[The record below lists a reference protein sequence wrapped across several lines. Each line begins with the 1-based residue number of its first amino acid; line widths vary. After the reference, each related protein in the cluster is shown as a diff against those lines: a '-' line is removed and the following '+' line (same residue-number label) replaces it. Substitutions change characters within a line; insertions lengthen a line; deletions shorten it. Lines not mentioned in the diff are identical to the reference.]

1 MNNKKST
8 VLAEYQDNV
17 LLITLNRPERHNALN
32 SLLNHEL
39 GELISTAVDYA
50 VQAIVIT
57 GAGDKAFCAG
67 GDMLE
72 MSGLENN
79 SEMLPPIHERK
90 NAVEE
95 LLQTPIPVIAA
106 INGYCYGGGARLAIA
121 CDMRLASDSATFR
134 LPGVEYGLVV
144 GAASLPRLVGAAK
157 AKEWILTARRFDA
170 SAALDAGLVNS
181 IHAEKELI
189 RDAIEM
195 AQLIASHSSE
205 AVQASKKIIDMATI
219 SDKATYAEN
228 EVNQR
233 LRGSDEQT
241 QRFRTATKKV
251 TGK

>member
-1 MNNKKST
+1 
-8 VLAEYQDNV
+8 
-17 LLITLNRPERHNALN
+17 
-32 SLLNHEL
+32 
-39 GELISTAVDYA
+39 
-50 VQAIVIT
+50 
-57 GAGDKAFCAG
+57 
-67 GDMLE
+67 MLE

-79 SEMLPPIHERK
+79 SELLPPINERK

-157 AKEWILTARRFDA
+157 AKEWILTARKFDA

-181 IHAEKELI
+181 MHSEDELLS
-189 RDAIEM
+189 DAIEM
-195 AQLIASHSSE
+195 AKLIASHSSE
-205 AVQASKKIIDMATI
+205 AVQASKRIIDMATI
-219 SDKATYAEN
+219 SEEATVAEN
-228 EVNQR
+228 EANQR

>member
-1 MNNKKST
+1 MSNKKST

-39 GELISTAVDYA
+39 GELISTAVDYS

-106 INGYCYGGGARLAIA
+106 INGYY
-121 CDMRLASDSATFR
+121 
-134 LPGVEYGLVV
+134 
-144 GAASLPRLVGAAK
+144 
-157 AKEWILTARRFDA
+157 
-170 SAALDAGLVNS
+170 
-181 IHAEKELI
+181 
-189 RDAIEM
+189 
-195 AQLIASHSSE
+195 
-205 AVQASKKIIDMATI
+205 
-219 SDKATYAEN
+219 
-228 EVNQR
+228 
-233 LRGSDEQT
+233 
-241 QRFRTATKKV
+241 
-251 TGK
+251 

>member
-1 MNNKKST
+1 MSNKKST

-32 SLLNHEL
+32 SLLNHQL
-39 GELISTAVDYA
+39 GELISTAVDHSI
-50 VQAIVIT
+50 QAIVIT

-79 SEMLPPIHERK
+79 SEMLPPMHERK

-144 GAASLPRLVGAAK
+144 GAASLPRLIGAAK
-157 AKEWILTARRFDA
+157 AKEWILTARKFDA

-181 IHAEKELI
+181 IHTEKELI
-189 RDAIEM
+189 GNAIEM

-205 AVQASKKIIDMATI
+205 AVQASKRIIDMATI

>member
-1 MNNKKST
+1 MSNNKST
-8 VLAEYQDNV
+8 VLAEYIENV

-39 GELISTAVDYA
+39 GELVSTAVDFSI
-50 VQAIVIT
+50 QAIVIT

-79 SEMLPPIHERK
+79 SELLPPINERK

-121 CDMRLASDSATFR
+121 CDMRLASDNATFR

-157 AKEWILTARRFDA
+157 AKEWILTARKFDA

-181 IHAEKELI
+181 MHSEEQLLS
-189 RDAIEM
+189 DAIEM
-195 AQLIASHSSE
+195 AKLIASHSSE
-205 AVQASKKIIDMATI
+205 AVQASKRIIDMATI
-219 SDKATYAEN
+219 SEEATVAEN
-228 EVNQR
+228 EANQR

>member
-1 MNNKKST
+1 MSNKKST

-39 GELISTAVDYA
+39 GELISTAVDYS
-50 VQAIVIT
+50 VQAIVNT

-241 QRFRTATKKV
+241 QRFRKATKKV